1 MLHEHGL
8 HEYLKSFADP
18 RVEDLRSPGR
28 IPTGV
33 LLLSIDSISSPREAD
48 TLAKRAS
55 RPATEPGEISKRAS
69 ATLPDREYFPVE
81 EEFYAAKAPG
91 SRAPGAEE
99 SGRGPDKP
107 SMRDVFG
114 PGGLLERCMIGGYEH
129 RRGQLEMA
137 ELVQDAFEAHHHAV
151 VEAGTGTGKTLAY
164 LLPAICSG
172 RRVVISTATK
182 SLQEQLYQ
190 KDIPFLQ
197 KHFAPGLKAAVMK
210 GRSNFLCRVKVHQL
224 AEQSLLKGMEEMDAL
239 RQIREWSTLTET
251 GDRAELTFLPDD
263 SDLWAQLDA
272 RRDTCTGQKCPEFQQ
287 CFVTA
292 MHQRAKEADLIIVN
306 HHLFFADLALKQDD
320 FGSILPEYSAV
331 VFDEAHE
338 MEDVASD
345 YFGRQI
351 SNYRFEEL
359 ARDADL
365 TLRLLHLGTPVLL
378 RRTQR
383 IRERSR
389 AFFEAFPPRD
399 GRFSFM
405 RSEREAFLEEHQEA
419 YDALTTALKGLETE
433 FAALTQKP
441 EELLRIA
448 RRSFELRQELAFLFE
463 SNERN
468 FVYWYERR
476 NKGVFLA
483 ATPID
488 VSQILRERLFEQFD
502 TVILTSATLTVGGRF
517 EYIRQRLGLD
527 HTKDR
532 ALPSEFDWAEQAL
545 LYMPRTLPDVRN
557 PGFSAAAA
565 EEIAKLLEFSQ
576 GRAFCL
582 FTSYSQMN
590 DLFERVRT
598 RVPFP
603 LLLQGTAPR
612 SLLLERFKNTPGAVL
627 FATSSFWQGVDV
639 PGDQL
644 SCVIVD
650 RLPFAVPSDPIVAAR
665 VNALQED
672 GRNPFAEFQ
681 VPQAVLALK
690 QGFGRLIRTKTDRG
704 VLALLDT
711 RIQRMPYGK
720 IFLDSLPQYG
730 MTHDLADVARFLGQ
744 GGLCNRLRKK
754 ENQHSGV

>member
-1 MLHEHGL
+1 LP
-8 HEYLKSFADP
+8 K
-18 RVEDLRSPGR
+18 RV
-28 IPTGV
+28 I
-33 LLLSIDSISSPREAD
+33 SISERRERRETPENGAKASPI
-48 TLAKRAS
+48 
-55 RPATEPGEISKRAS
+55 PATRSNPERVYIPLEDDPTVAREFAAEAAQGNPSSTS
-69 ATLPDREYFPVE
+69 AT
-81 EEFYAAKAPG
+81 
-91 SRAPGAEE
+91 SAE
-99 SGRGPDKP
+99 KV

-129 RRGQLEMA
+129 RRAQLEMA
-137 ELVQDAFEAHHHAV
+137 ELVHDAFEKHHHAI

-182 SLQEQLYQ
+182 SLQEQLFQ

-197 KHFAPGLKAAVMK
+197 KHFAPNLKVAVMK
-210 GRSNFLCRVKVHQL
+210 GRSNFLCRIKAHQMVD
-224 AEQSLLKGMEEMDAL
+224 QPMLKGMDEIDAF
-239 RQIREWSTLTET
+239 RQIQDWSKLTET

-263 SDLWAQLDA
+263 SDLWARLDA
-272 RRDTCTGQKCPEFQQ
+272 RRDTCTGQRCPQFSE

-338 MEDVASD
+338 MEDTASD

-359 ARDADL
+359 ARDADQA
-365 TLRLLHLGTPVLL
+365 LRLLKLGSAALL

-383 IRERSR
+383 IREKSRS
-389 AFFEAFPPRD
+389 FFDSFPARD
-399 GRFSFM
+399 GRFPFS
-405 RSEREAFLEEHQEA
+405 RNEREAFLEQHREA
-419 YDALTTALKGLETE
+419 YDALTTALQGLETE
-433 FAALTQKP
+433 FAALTSKP
-441 EELLRIA
+441 EELTRLA
-448 RRSFELRQELAFLFE
+448 RRSFEIRQEMTFLFE

-468 FVYWYERR
+468 FVYWFERR

-488 VSQILRERLFEQFD
+488 VSQILREGLFEQFD
-502 TVILTSATLTVGGRF
+502 TVVLTSATLTVGGRF
-517 EYIRQRLGLD
+517 EYIRQRVGID
-527 HTKDR
+527 HSKEG
-532 ALPSEFDWAEQAL
+532 ALPPEFDWARQAL
-545 LYMPRTLPDVRN
+545 LYLPPLLPDVRS
-557 PGFSAAAA
+557 PGFAASAAA
-565 EEIAKLLEFSQ
+565 EIVTLLELSQ

-582 FTSYSQMN
+582 FTSYAQMK
-590 DLFERVRT
+590 DLFERVRL
-598 RVPFP
+598 RVKFP

-612 SLLLERFKNTPGAVL
+612 SVLLERFKNTPGAVL

-665 VNALQED
+665 VNALNED
-672 GRNPFAEFQ
+672 GRNAFAEFQ

-704 VLALLDT
+704 VLALLDS
-711 RIQRMPYGK
+711 RIERMPYGK
-720 IFLDSLPQYG
+720 IFLESLPAYG
-730 MTHDLADVARFLGQ
+730 LTRDLADVQRFLSQ
-744 GGLCNRLRKK
+744 GEAGK
-754 ENQHSGV
+754 